1 MNTRD
6 LSSAAQPAVLAT
18 LNEDPLWYMD
28 AIIYQLHVKAFFDS
42 NGDGIGDFKGLTE
55 KLDYIRDLG
64 VNTVWLMP
72 FYPSPLRDDGYD
84 VADYESVHPPYGTR
98 EDVKAFVEEA
108 HARGLRVITELIMNH
123 TSDQHPWFQAA
134 RRAPKGSPIRD
145 YYVWSDDPGKYAGT
159 RIIFTDTETSNWAWD
174 EVAQQH
180 YWHRFFSHQP
190 DLNYDNPEVLKA
202 VLGTMH
208 FWLDMGVDGFRLD
221 AIPYLIEREGTSN
234 ENNPET
240 HAVIRKVRADL
251 DRAYKGRMLLAEANM
266 WPEDVRQYFGD
277 GDECHMAY
285 HFPMMPRLYMSIAME
300 DRYPLIEIMQQ
311 TPPIPAN
318 CQWAI
323 FLRNH
328 DELTLEM
335 VTDRERD
342 YMYRIFAGDP
352 RMRVNVGIRR
362 RLAPLMENNRAKI
375 ELITFLLMTM
385 PGAPILYY
393 GDEIGMGDNIYLGDR
408 NGVRTPM
415 QWTPDRNAGFSRA
428 DPERLFLP
436 PIMDPVYGYEAVN
449 VEAQLRSPS
458 SLLHWT
464 RRLVATRRRYK
475 AFGRGTLSF
484 LEPGNRKVLA
494 FLREHED
501 EAMLCVANL
510 SRVPQAVELDISRF
524 QGRVPVELF
533 GQESFPPVGKLP
545 YLITLPGHGYIAFR
559 LATDAKPPG
568 WHEERLSTRRIPVLV
583 LAAGWQ
589 EALDR
594 GAGAVD
600 PAAIFMHTTREK
612 LRDQVLL
619 PYLKGR
625 RWFAAK
631 SEALR
636 DVRVSS
642 IAPWRGDSGNA
653 WRVAFVD
660 AALESGDSQ
669 RYFLPLA
676 LDWESRD
683 FDPAE
688 RYGAVAIAKV
698 RHRDRVGLF
707 YAAFANPEFPRDLAR
722 AMGANREDAL
732 GKGRLAFS
740 STALYAENAAALDEE
755 SRTPALEQSN
765 TAVFFGNKLFL
776 KAYRRLRVG
785 VNPELELGRFL
796 TEVSAFPHIAPVLGA
811 VEYFEEGFDEPT
823 TLAIL
828 QKFVENQGDLWTLIC
843 QHLGRAIVMPNA
855 GALPEAGGAP
865 KQTAESAA
873 AGFHLGRM
881 GLLGQRVAQMHRA
894 LCVATGD
901 ARFDPEPCTA
911 EDLSRWKQA
920 IERELDATM
929 AAVEAELPRMGDG
942 PREQV
947 APVAAARERI
957 RERVRGAAARL
968 DGLAKTRY
976 HGDLHLG
983 QVLVA
988 QDDFVIVDFE
998 GEPGRTLEERRAK
1011 SSPLRDVAGMLR
1023 SFSYAS
1029 HAALLRREA
1038 GAPASADAAAAL
1050 HTWEREAT
1058 HHFIEGYLKSAQG
1071 LASVPA
1077 DPESFHALVDLFLL
1091 EKALYEL
1098 RYEIAN
1104 RPDWIAIPARGLTEL
1119 AGQDPQRP

>member
-1 MNTRD
+1 VDTREGTRTGPF
-6 LSSAAQPAVLAT
+6 PAMPAMAD
-18 LNEDPLWYMD
+18 DPLWYMD
-28 AIIYQLHVKAFFDS
+28 AIIYQVHVKAFFDS
-42 NGDGIGDFKGLTE
+42 NGDGIGDFRGMTE

-84 VADYESVHPPYGTR
+84 VSDYEDVHPPYGTR
-98 EDVKAFVEEA
+98 EDVAAFVKEA

-134 RRAPKGSPIRD
+134 RRAPKGSPKRD
-145 YYVWSDDPGKYAGT
+145 YYVWTDDPKKYAGT
-159 RIIFTDTETSNWAWD
+159 RVIFTDTETSNWAWD

-190 DLNYDNPEVLKA
+190 DLNYDNPHVLRA
-202 VLGTMH
+202 VLRTMH

-221 AIPYLIEREGTSN
+221 AVPYLIEREGTSN

-240 HAVIRKVRADL
+240 HAVIKQVRADL
-251 DRAYKGRMLLAEANM
+251 DRAYPGRMLLAEANM

-311 TPPIPAN
+311 TPPIPPN

-362 RLAPLMENNRAKI
+362 RLAPLMENSRSRI

-428 DPERLFLP
+428 DPQRLYLP
-436 PIMDPVYGYEAVN
+436 PIMDAVYGYEAVN

-464 RRLVATRRRYK
+464 RRLIATRSKYK

-494 FLREHED
+494 FLREFED

-510 SRVPQAVELDISRF
+510 SRVPQAVELDLARF
-524 QGRVPVELF
+524 AGRVPVELV

-545 YLITLPGHGYIAFR
+545 YLITLPGHGYMAFR

-568 WHEERLSTRRIPVLV
+568 WHEERLATRRIPVLV
-583 LAAGWQ
+583 LAPTWL

-594 GAGAVD
+594 GTPGLD
-600 PAAIFMHTTREK
+600 PSQVIMNVSRER
-612 LRDQVLL
+612 LRDEVLL

-631 SEALR
+631 NEPIADLR
-636 DVRVSS
+636 VAS
-642 IAPWRGDSGNA
+642 IAPWKGESGNT
-653 WRVAFVD
+653 WRIAFVD
-660 AALESGDSQ
+660 VKLESGDTQ
-669 RYFLPLA
+669 RYFLPIA
-676 LDWESRD
+676 LDWETRD
-683 FDPAE
+683 HDPLEKYAPF
-688 RYGAVAIAKV
+688 AIAKV
-698 RHRDRVGLF
+698 RHRDRVGVF

-722 AMGANREDAL
+722 AMGANAKSPL
-732 GKGRLAFS
+732 GGGQLELS
-740 STALYAENAAALDEE
+740 STGRFPAFASALEE
-755 SRTPALEQSN
+755 PTRTPSLEQSN
-765 TAVFFGNKLFL
+765 TAVFFGSKLFL
-776 KAYRRLRVG
+776 KGYRRLRPG
-785 VNPELELGRFL
+785 VNPELEMGRFL
-796 TEVSAFPHIAPVLGA
+796 TDVSPFPNISAVLGA
-811 VEYFEEGFDEPT
+811 VEYFEPGAEEPT

-828 QKFVENQGDLWTLIC
+828 QQFVENQGDLWTLTC
-843 QHLGRAIVMPNA
+843 QHLTRTLQMPAPDAA
-855 GALPEAGGAP
+855 GNPPAA
-865 KQTAESAA
+865 TAESAA

-881 GLLGQRVAQMHRA
+881 GLLGRRIAEMHRA
-894 LCVATGD
+894 LCATTGD
-901 ARFDPEPCTA
+901 ARFDPEPVTA
-911 EDLSRWKQA
+911 KDFKRWKEA
-920 IERELDATM
+920 IEHELGVTM
-929 AAVEAELPRMGDG
+929 ASIEAVMPSLAETARAEVEPLL
-942 PREQV
+942 
-947 APVAAARERI
+947 AARKRIAKRI
-957 RERVRGAAARL
+957 RGSHADLA
-968 DGLAKTRY
+968 GLVKTRF

-998 GEPGRTLEERRAK
+998 GEPGRPMEERRAK
-1011 SSPLRDVAGMLR
+1011 SCVLRDVAGMLR
-1023 SFSYAS
+1023 SFSYAT
-1029 HAALLRREA
+1029 HAAMLRRAPGTDPSGE
-1038 GAPASADAAAAL
+1038 GARAL
-1050 HTWEREAT
+1050 AEWEEGAT
-1058 HHFIEGYLKSAQG
+1058 HHLLAGYSAAAQG
-1071 LASVPA
+1071 LASVPG
-1077 DPESFHALVDLFLL
+1077 DPASFRALVDLFLL

-1104 RPDWIAIPARGLTEL
+1104 RPDWVAIPARGLLDL
-1119 AGQDPQRP
+1119 AP

>member
-1 MNTRD
+1 VNTRD
-6 LSSAAQPAVLAT
+6 LSGTNPAIAAPAMAD
-18 LNEDPLWYMD
+18 DPSWYMD

-42 NGDGIGDFKGLTE
+42 DDDGIGDFRGLTA

-84 VADYESVHPPYGTR
+84 IADYEGVHPPYGTR
-98 EDVKAFVEEA
+98 EDVAHFVREA

-134 RRAPKGSPIRD
+134 RRAPKGSAKRE

-190 DLNYDNPEVLKA
+190 DLNYDNPHVLKA
-202 VLGTMH
+202 VLRTMH

-221 AIPYLIEREGTSN
+221 AIPYLVEREGTGN
-234 ENNPET
+234 ENLPET
-240 HAVIRKVRADL
+240 HALIKQVRADL
-251 DRAYKGRMLLAEANM
+251 DASYKGRMLLAEANQ

-311 TPPIPAN
+311 TPPIPPN

-335 VTDRERD
+335 VSDRERD

-362 RLAPLMENNRAKI
+362 RLAPLMENSRSKI

-393 GDEIGMGDNIYLGDR
+393 GDELGMGDNIYLGDR

-428 DPERLFLP
+428 DPQRLFLP

-464 RRLVATRRRYK
+464 RRLIATRRRYK
-475 AFGRGTLSF
+475 AFGRGSLSF

-494 FLREHED
+494 FLREYED
-501 EAMLCVANL
+501 EAMLCIANL
-510 SRVPQAVELDISRF
+510 SRVPQAVELDLARF
-524 QGRVPVELF
+524 AGRVPVELF

-545 YLITLPGHGYIAFR
+545 YLITLPGHGYMAFR
-559 LATDAKPPG
+559 LSSDAKPPG
-568 WHEERLSTRRIPVLV
+568 WHEERLATRRIPVLV
-583 LAAGWQ
+583 LAPGWQ
-589 EALDR
+589 EILD
-594 GAGAVD
+594 GGTGEVD
-600 PAAIFMHTTREK
+600 FTRIFMNVSRERR
-612 LRDQVLL
+612 RDEVLL

-625 RWFAAK
+625 RWFSAK
-631 SEALR
+631 NEAIS
-636 DVRVSS
+636 DVRVAA
-642 IAPWRGDSGNA
+642 IAPWQGRSGNV
-653 WRVAFVD
+653 WRIAFVD
-660 AALESGDSQ
+660 AELASGEAQ
-669 RYFLPLA
+669 RYFLPTA
-676 LDWESRD
+676 IDWETRD
-683 FDPAE
+683 HDPAE
-688 RYGAVAIAKV
+688 RYGAAAVVKV
-698 RHRDRVGLF
+698 RHRDRVGLI
-707 YAAFANPEFPRDLAR
+707 YAAFANPEFARDIGH
-722 AMGANREDAL
+722 AMGANREDPL
-732 GKGRLAFS
+732 GRGRLSFS
-740 STALYAENAAALDEE
+740 STTMLAENADALELE
-755 SRTPALEQSN
+755 PRTPALEQSN
-765 TAVFFGNKLFL
+765 TAVFFGNRLFL
-776 KAYRRLRVG
+776 KSYRRLRAG

-796 TEVSAFPHIAPVLGA
+796 TEVSPFPHIAPVLGA
-811 VEYFEEGFDEPT
+811 VEYHDEGSAEPVT
-823 TLAIL
+823 IAIL
-828 QKFVENQGDLWTLIC
+828 QKFVENQGDLWTLIR
-843 QHLGRAIVMPNA
+843 QHLSRVIAMPNA
-855 GALPEAGGAP
+855 G
-865 KQTAESAA
+865 TAAASPASSVESAA
-873 AGFHLGRM
+873 AGFHLARM
-881 GLLGQRVAQMHRA
+881 GLLGSRVAEMHRA
-894 LCVATGD
+894 LCVTTGD
-901 ARFDPEPCTA
+901 ARFDPEPVTG
-911 EDLSRWKQA
+911 EDFAGWKSA
-920 IERELDATM
+920 IERELDVTM
-929 AAVEAELPRMGDG
+929 GLVEAALPGLPEAAR
-942 PREQV
+942 
-947 APVAAARERI
+947 ALLSPVLDARERI
-957 RERVRGAAARL
+957 RERVRGETAPAERL
-968 DGLAKTRY
+968 VKTRY

-998 GEPGRTLEERRAK
+998 GEPGRPLEERRAK

-1029 HAALLRREA
+1029 HAALLNREA
-1038 GAPASADAAAAL
+1038 GAPASADAPAAL
-1050 HTWEREAT
+1050 AAWELDAA
-1058 HHFIEGYLKSAQG
+1058 HHFLEGYMTAARG
-1071 LASVPA
+1071 IASVPA
-1077 DPESFHALVDLFLL
+1077 HGAAFRATVELFAL

-1104 RPDWIAIPARGLTEL
+1104 RPDWIAIPARGLLEL
-1119 AGQDPQRP
+1119 ARQDQRQ

>member
-1 MNTRD
+1 MDTRD
-6 LSSAAQPAVLAT
+6 LSATGQFRAQARLVD
-18 LNEDPLWYMD
+18 DPHWYMD

-42 NGDGIGDFKGLTE
+42 DGDGIGDFRGLTQ
-55 KLDYIRDLG
+55 KLHYIRDLG

-84 VADYESVHPPYGTR
+84 VSDYENVHPPYGTR
-98 EDVKAFVEEA
+98 EDVADFVREA

-134 RRAPKGSPIRD
+134 RRAPKGSAKRD
-145 YYVWSDDPGKYAGT
+145 YYVWTDDPSKYSGT

-190 DLNYDNPEVLKA
+190 DLNYDNPHVLKA
-202 VLGTMH
+202 VLRTMH

-221 AIPYLIEREGTSN
+221 AIPYLVEREGTNN
-234 ENNPET
+234 ENLAET
-240 HAVIRKVRADL
+240 HALIKQVRADL
-251 DRAYKGRMLLAEANM
+251 DRAYEGKMLLAEANM

-362 RLAPLMENNRAKI
+362 RLAPLMENDRSKI

-415 QWTPDRNAGFSRA
+415 QWSPDRNAGFSRA
-428 DPERLFLP
+428 DPQRLFLP
-436 PIMDPVYGYEAVN
+436 PIMDAVYGYEAVN

-458 SLLHWT
+458 SLLRWT
-464 RRLVATRRRYK
+464 RRLIATRRRYK
-475 AFGRGTLSF
+475 AFGRGTLAF

-494 FLREHED
+494 FLREFED

-510 SRVPQAVELDISRF
+510 SRVPQAVELDLARF
-524 QGRVPVELF
+524 AGRVPVELL

-545 YLITLPGHGYIAFR
+545 YLITLPGHGFISFR

-568 WHEERLSTRRIPVLV
+568 WHEERLATRRIPVLV
-583 LAAGWQ
+583 LAPDWQ
-589 EALDR
+589 EVLDAG
-594 GAGAVD
+594 GAGVD
-600 PAAIFMHTTREK
+600 FARVFMHTSAQR
-612 LRDQVLL
+612 LRDEVLL
-619 PYLKGR
+619 PYLKDR

-631 SEALR
+631 NETIA
-636 DVRVSS
+636 DARVAS
-642 IAPWRGDSGNA
+642 IAPWKGASGTT
-653 WRVAFVD
+653 WRIAFVD
-660 AALESGDSQ
+660 MTLASGEAQ
-669 RYFLPLA
+669 RYFLPVA
-676 LDWESRD
+676 LDWETRD
-683 FDPAE
+683 HDPME
-688 RYGAVAIAKV
+688 RYAAVAIAKV
-698 RHRDRVGLF
+698 RHRERVGVF

-722 AMGANREDAL
+722 AMGANAEAAL
-732 GKGRLAFS
+732 GAGRLAFS
-740 STALYAENAAALDEE
+740 ATGPFESFSAGLDEP

-765 TAVFFGNKLFL
+765 TAVFFGASLFL
-776 KAYRRLRVG
+776 KGYRRLRAG

-796 TEVSAFPHIAPVLGA
+796 TDVSPFPNIAPVLGA
-811 VEYFEEGFDEPT
+811 VEYSASGAGEPA

-828 QKFVENQGDLWTLIC
+828 QPFVENQGDLWTLTC
-843 QHLGRAIVMPNA
+843 QHLGRALLMP
-855 GALPEAGGAP
+855 AP
-865 KQTAESAA
+865 QASPADAQGSAESAA
-873 AGFHLGRM
+873 ADFHLGRM
-881 GLLGQRVAQMHRA
+881 ALLGRRVAQLHRA
-894 LCVATGD
+894 LCFASGD
-901 ARFDPEPCTA
+901 ARFDPEPVTA
-911 EDLSRWKQA
+911 RDLEGWKGA
-920 IERELDATM
+920 IERELDATL
-929 AAVEAELPRMGDG
+929 ASVETLLPRLPEHARAD
-942 PREQV
+942 
-947 APVAAARERI
+947 AAAALEARERLRERI
-957 RERVRGAAARL
+957 RGVSANL

-988 QDDFVIVDFE
+988 QDDFIIVDFE
-998 GEPGRTLEERRAK
+998 GEPGRSMEERCAK
-1011 SSPLRDVAGMLR
+1011 SCVLRDVAGMLR
-1023 SFSYAS
+1023 SFSYAA
-1029 HAALLRREA
+1029 HAALARREPGA
-1038 GAPASADAAAAL
+1038 GAPEESARMLGEWERDAARHFLDGYTLAA
-1050 HTWEREAT
+1050 
-1058 HHFIEGYLKSAQG
+1058 EGV
-1071 LASVPA
+1071 ASVPA
-1077 DPESFHALVDLFLL
+1077 ERASLDALVGLFLL
-1091 EKALYEL
+1091 EKALYEM

-1104 RPDWIAIPARGLTEL
+1104 RPDWLSIPARGLIEL
-1119 AGQDPQRP
+1119 SS